1 MPRRISHGEAWTS
14 IVVLS
19 NETVVPD
26 MAVGWLFL
34 HAPDAFQ
41 ARA

>member
-1 MPRRISHGEAWTS
+1 M
-14 IVVLS
+14 VVLS

-26 MAVGWLFL
+26 MAVEWLFL
-34 HAPDAFQ
+34 HAPEAFQ